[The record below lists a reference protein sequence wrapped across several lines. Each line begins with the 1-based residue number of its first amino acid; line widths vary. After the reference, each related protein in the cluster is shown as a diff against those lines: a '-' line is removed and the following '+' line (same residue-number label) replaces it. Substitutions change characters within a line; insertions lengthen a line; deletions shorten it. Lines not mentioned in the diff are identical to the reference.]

1 MSPSTAH
8 PTAHPMP
15 GRGPLEE
22 LLREWLPKQRW
33 FAGKDRGAKTVHITG
48 ERVLLDGDPSLV
60 HMFVEVEQLPQL
72 DRVDPLDRL
81 DPLDRPADYPHTTTY
96 QLVLGVR
103 AELPPD
109 LEHASVGWVPDLGLV
124 YDASQDRELM
134 HVVLGWID
142 TDESRGG
149 IIFAREPGAVID
161 RDAGSLV
168 LGGEQS
174 NTSIVFGE
182 QSILKLFRIVV
193 PGLNPDLEVT
203 RALTEMGNPHVPAI
217 QGWIESEV
225 DKTPTTL
232 GLLQEFLRTG
242 SDGWALAL
250 TSVRDLFAEG
260 DLHAGEVGG
269 DFAAESERLGMAT
282 ADVHSAM
289 ARALPTAVA
298 DVQTLEALA
307 RSMRERLDAAQ
318 LAVPELADHA
328 AAISATF
335 DALEHSNEPVALQRV
350 HGDFHLGQVMRTD
363 NGWVLLD
370 FEGEPGAPIA
380 ARTALSSPLRD
391 VAGMLRSFDYASR
404 YLLADQPAAAQLE
417 YRAAEWAE
425 RNRDAFCTGYAKGA
439 GRDPR
444 DDDVL
449 LRAFELD
456 KAVYEVAYEARNRPS
471 WVRIPLGSIERLL
484 AA

>member
-1 MSPSTAH
+1 MSTEKVDR
-8 PTAHPMP
+8 TQ
-15 GRGPLEE
+15 LED

-33 FAGKDRGAKTVHITG
+33 FAGKDRGAKAVHVVA
-48 ERVLLDGDPSLV
+48 ERVLLAGDPSLL
-60 HMFVEVEQLPQL
+60 HLFVDVEQNPI
-72 DRVDPLDRL
+72 VDPI
-81 DPLDRPADYPHTTTY
+81 PALEPAADTHTTTY
-96 QLVLGVR
+96 QLLLGAR
-103 AELPPD
+103 AVLPPD
-109 LEHASVGWVPDLGLV
+109 LEHASIGPVDELGRVYEGSQDHDLMHTMLGWV
-124 YDASQDRELM
+124 AAQE
-134 HVVLGWID
+134 
-142 TDESRGG
+142 TRGD
-149 IIFAREPGAVID
+149 IVFALEPGAKID
-161 RDAGSLV
+161 PDAVSLV

-182 QSILKLFRIVV
+182 QTIMKLFRIVV

-203 RALTEMGNPHVPAI
+203 RALTEMGNLHVPAL
-217 QGWIESEV
+217 QGWIESDIEG
-225 DKTPTTL
+225 TASTL
-232 GLLQEFLRTG
+232 GLLQEFLRSG

-282 ADVHSAM
+282 ADVHAAM
-289 ARALPTAVA
+289 AQALPTGVA
-298 DVQTLEALA
+298 DQRALETLAQ
-307 RSMRERLDAAQ
+307 SMRKRLDAARI
-318 LAVPELADHA
+318 AVPELADHA
-328 AAISATF
+328 AAISAVF
-335 DALEHSNEPVALQRV
+335 DALANSRELVSLQRV

-425 RNRDAFCTGYAKGA
+425 RNRDAFCTGYAKSA

-444 DDDVL
+444 EDDVL

-471 WVRIPLGSIERLL
+471 WVRIPLGSIERLV

>member
-1 MSPSTAH
+1 MSTNR
-8 PTAHPMP
+8 TQ
-15 GRGPLEE
+15 LEDF
-22 LLREWLPKQRW
+22 LRDWLPKQRW
-33 FAGKDRGAKTVHITG
+33 FAGKDRGAKAVHVAN
-48 ERVLLDGDPSLV
+48 ERVLLEGDPALL
-60 HMFVEVEQLPQL
+60 HLFVEVEQN
-72 DRVDPLDRL
+72 
-81 DPLDRPADYPHTTTY
+81 PAIDSIPELEPAADSVTTTY
-96 QLVLGVR
+96 QLLIGVR
-103 AELPPD
+103 SSMPAE
-109 LEHASVGWVPDLGLV
+109 LEHAVIGHVDDMGWV
-124 YDASQDRELM
+124 YEASQDHDVM
-134 HVVLGWID
+134 HTMLGWVAAEETRADIV
-142 TDESRGG
+142 
-149 IIFAREPGAVID
+149 FALEPGAKID
-161 RDAGSLV
+161 PDAVSLV

-174 NTSIVFGE
+174 NTSVVFGE
-182 QSILKLFRIVV
+182 QTIMKLFRIVV

-203 RALTEMGNPHVPAI
+203 RALTEMGNLHVPAL
-217 QGWIESEV
+217 QGWIESDV
-225 DKTPTTL
+225 DGVASTL
-232 GLLQEFLRTG
+232 GLLQEFLRSGT
-242 SDGWALAL
+242 DGWALAL

-289 ARALPTAVA
+289 AQALPTDVA
-298 DVQTLEALA
+298 DQHALETMAQ
-307 RSMRERLDAAQ
+307 SMRARLDAAQ
-318 LAVPELADHA
+318 IAVPELADHA
-328 AAISATF
+328 AAISAVF
-335 DALEHSNEPVALQRV
+335 DALANSHDPVALQRV

-404 YLLADQPAAAQLE
+404 YLLADQPTAAQLE

-425 RNRDAFCTGYAKGA
+425 RNRDAFCTGYAKSA

-471 WVRIPLGSIERLL
+471 WVRIPLGSIERLV

>member
-1 MSPSTAH
+1 MSTD
-8 PTAHPMP
+8 
-15 GRGPLEE
+15 RKQLEE
-22 LLREWLPKQRW
+22 LLGEWLPKQRW
-33 FAGKDRGAKTVHITG
+33 FAGKDRGAKAVHVTK
-48 ERVLLDGDPSLV
+48 ERQLLDGDPSLL
-60 HMFVEVEQLPQL
+60 HLFVQVEQNPAVDQLPGL
-72 DRVDPLDRL
+72 EPR
-81 DPLDRPADYPHTTTY
+81 ADTTTTTY
-96 QLVLGVR
+96 QLLLGAR
-103 AELPPD
+103 AELAPE
-109 LEHASVGWVPDLGLV
+109 LENAAIGNVDDLGRV
-124 YDASQDRELM
+124 YDATQDHDLM
-134 HVVLGWID
+134 HAVLGWVAAQE
-142 TDESRGG
+142 TRGD
-149 IIFAREPGAVID
+149 IVFALEPGAKID
-161 RDAGSLV
+161 TEAVSLV

-182 QSILKLFRIVV
+182 QTIMKLFRIVV

-203 RALTEMGNPHVPAI
+203 RALTEMGNLHIPAL
-217 QGWIESEV
+217 QGWIESDV
-225 DKTPTTL
+225 DGTASTL
-232 GLLQEFLRTG
+232 GLLQEFLRSGT
-242 SDGWALAL
+242 DGWALAL

-289 ARALPTAVA
+289 AQALPTGVA
-298 DVQTLEALA
+298 DSQALESLAQSMRQRLEAA
-307 RSMRERLDAAQ
+307 RI
-318 LAVPELADHA
+318 AVPELADHA
-328 AAISATF
+328 AAISAIF
-335 DALEHSNEPVALQRV
+335 DALASSHEPVTLQRV

-425 RNRDAFCTGYAKGA
+425 RNRDAFCTGYAKSA

-444 DDDVL
+444 EDDVL

-456 KAVYEVAYEARNRPS
+456 KAVYEVSYEARNRPS
-471 WVRIPLGSIERLL
+471 WVRIPLGSIERLV

>member
-1 MSPSTAH
+1 MSLPPESLFPPAT
-8 PTAHPMP
+8 
-15 GRGPLEE
+15 REQLEG
-22 LLREWLPKQRW
+22 LLREWLPQQRW
-33 FAGKDRGAKTVHITG
+33 FAGKDRGAKAVHLHT
-48 ERVLLDGDPSLV
+48 ERTLLAGDPALLHLLV
-60 HMFVEVEQLPQL
+60 QVEQNPPTDDDLGAT
-72 DRVDPLDRL
+72 V
-81 DPLDRPADYPHTTTY
+81 AAPHTTTY
-96 QLVLGVR
+96 QLMLGVR
-103 AELPPD
+103 DELPAH
-109 LEHASVGWVPDLGLV
+109 LERAAIGRLRDIGTV
-124 YDASQDRELM
+124 YDASQDHDLM
-134 HVVLGWID
+134 HLVLGWVADATTRNDIV
-142 TDESRGG
+142 
-149 IIFAREPGAVID
+149 FCREPGATID
-161 RDAGSLV
+161 RQAASLA

-182 QSILKLFRIVV
+182 QTIMKLFRIIV

-203 RALTEMGNPHVPAI
+203 RALTEMGNVHVAAL
-217 QGWIESEV
+217 QGWIESDV
-225 DKTPTTL
+225 GGANSTL
-232 GLLQEFLRTG
+232 GLLQDFLRTG

-260 DLHAGEVGG
+260 DLHAEEVGG

-289 ARALPTAVA
+289 ALALPTSIA
-298 DVQTLEALA
+298 DPAALESLA
-307 RSMRERLDAAQ
+307 QSMRHRLETAKV
-318 LAVPELADHA
+318 AVPELADHA
-328 AAISATF
+328 AKIAAIF
-335 DALEHSNEPVALQRV
+335 DALAHTREPMALQRV

-404 YLLADQPAAAQLE
+404 YLLADQPGATQLE
-417 YRAAEWAE
+417 YRAAEWAD

-471 WVRIPLGSIERLL
+471 WVRIPLGSIERLV

>member
-1 MSPSTAH
+1 MSTNR
-8 PTAHPMP
+8 TQ
-15 GRGPLEE
+15 LEDA
-22 LLREWLPKQRW
+22 LREWLPKQRW
-33 FAGKDRGAKTVHITG
+33 FAGKDRGAKAVHVRT
-48 ERVLLDGDPSLV
+48 ERVLLAGDPSLL
-60 HMFVEVEQLPQL
+60 HLFVEVEQNPAVNPLPGL
-72 DRVDPLDRL
+72 EPS
-81 DPLDRPADYPHTTTY
+81 ADTLTTTY
-96 QLVLGVR
+96 QLILGVR
-103 AELPPD
+103 SILPKE
-109 LEHASVGWVPDLGLV
+109 LEHAAVGHVDELGWV
-124 YDASQDRELM
+124 YEASQDHDLM
-134 HVVLGWID
+134 HTMLGWVA
-142 TDESRGG
+142 DEETRGD
-149 IIFAREPGAVID
+149 IVFALEPGAKID
-161 RDAGSLV
+161 PDAVSLA

-174 NTSIVFGE
+174 NTSVVFGE
-182 QSILKLFRIVV
+182 QTIMKLFRIVV

-203 RALTEMGNPHVPAI
+203 RALTEMGNLHVPAL
-217 QGWIESEV
+217 QGWIEGDV
-225 DKTPTTL
+225 DGTASTL
-232 GLLQEFLRTG
+232 GLLQEFLRSG

-250 TSVRDLFAEG
+250 TSVRDLFGEG

-289 ARALPTAVA
+289 AQALPTGIA
-298 DVQTLEALA
+298 DQHALETLAQ
-307 RSMRERLDAAQ
+307 SMRNRLDAARI
-318 LAVPELADHA
+318 AVPELADHA
-328 AAISATF
+328 AAISAVF
-335 DALEHSNEPVALQRV
+335 DALASSHEPVPLQRV

-425 RNRDAFCTGYAKGA
+425 RNRDAFCSGYAKSA

-444 DDDVL
+444 EDDVL

-471 WVRIPLGSIERLL
+471 WVRIPLGSIERLV

>member
-1 MSPSTAH
+1 MSPSTGDR
-8 PTAHPMP
+8 TA
-15 GRGPLEE
+15 LEE
-22 LLREWLPKQRW
+22 LLREWMPKQRW
-33 FAGKDRGAKTVHITG
+33 FAGKDRGAKAVHITS
-48 ERVLLDGDPSLV
+48 ERELLGGDPSLV
-60 HMFVEVEQLPQL
+60 HMFAEVEQLPQL
-72 DRVDPLDRL
+72 DHLDGL
-81 DPLDRPADYPHTTTY
+81 DEPANGKLTTTY
-96 QLVLGVR
+96 QLMLGIR
-103 AELPPD
+103 GELPHD
-109 LEHASVGWVPDLGLV
+109 LEHASIGYIAAMGQV
-124 YDASQDRELM
+124 YDASQDRDLM
-134 HVVLGWID
+134 HVVLGWVAG
-142 TDESRGG
+142 DESRHG
-149 IIFAREPGAVID
+149 IVFASEPGAVID
-161 RDAGSLV
+161 LDAASMV

-217 QGWIESEV
+217 QGWIESDVEQ
-225 DKTPTTL
+225 TATTL

-260 DLHAGEVGG
+260 DLHADEVGG

-289 ARALPTAVA
+289 ARVLPTAIA
-298 DVQTLEALA
+298 DVQTLQTLA
-307 RSMRERLDAAQ
+307 RSMRERLEAARI
-318 LAVPELADHA
+318 AVPELADHA
-328 AAISATF
+328 AAILAIF
-335 DALEHSNEPVALQRV
+335 DALEHSDEPVALQRV

-444 DDDVL
+444 EDDVL

>member
-1 MSPSTAH
+1 MT
-8 PTAHPMP
+8 TN
-15 GRGPLEE
+15 RTQLEDY
-22 LLREWLPKQRW
+22 LREWLPKQRW
-33 FAGKDRGAKTVHITG
+33 FAGKDRGAKAVHVKT
-48 ERVLLDGDPSLV
+48 ERVLLAGDPSLL
-60 HMFVEVEQLPQL
+60 HLFVLVDQNPAVDALPEL
-72 DRVDPLDRL
+72 EPT
-81 DPLDRPADYPHTTTY
+81 ADTRTTTY
-96 QLVLGVR
+96 QLLLGVR
-103 AELPPD
+103 ATLPKELENAAVGHVD
-109 LEHASVGWVPDLGLV
+109 ELGWV
-124 YDASQDRELM
+124 YEATQDHDLM
-134 HVVLGWID
+134 HTMLGWVA
-142 TDESRGG
+142 DEGTRDG
-149 IIFAREPGAVID
+149 IGFALEPGAKID
-161 RDAGSLV
+161 PDAVSLV

-174 NTSIVFGE
+174 NTSVVFGE
-182 QSILKLFRIVV
+182 QTIMKLFRIVV

-203 RALTEMGNPHVPAI
+203 RALTEMGNLHVPAL
-217 QGWIESEV
+217 QGWIESDV
-225 DKTPTTL
+225 DGTTSTL
-232 GLLQEFLRTG
+232 GLLQEFLRSG

-250 TSVRDLFAEG
+250 TSVRDLFAEA

-289 ARALPTAVA
+289 AQALPTGIA
-298 DVQTLEALA
+298 DQHALETLAQ
-307 RSMRERLDAAQ
+307 SMRNRLDAARV
-318 LAVPELADHA
+318 AVPQLADHA
-328 AAISATF
+328 AAISAVF
-335 DALEHSNEPVALQRV
+335 DALASSHEPVPLQRV

-425 RNRDAFCTGYAKGA
+425 RNRDAFCTGYAKSA
-439 GRDPR
+439 GKDPR
-444 DDDVL
+444 EDDVL

-471 WVRIPLGSIERLL
+471 WVRIPLGSIERLV

>member
-1 MSPSTAH
+1 MSTENVDRSQ
-8 PTAHPMP
+8 
-15 GRGPLEE
+15 LEDV
-22 LLREWLPKQRW
+22 LREWLPKQRW
-33 FAGKDRGAKTVHITG
+33 FAGKDRGAKAVHVRN
-48 ERVLLDGDPSLV
+48 ERVLLAGDPSLL
-60 HMFVEVEQLPQL
+60 HLFVEVEQNPA
-72 DRVDPLDRL
+72 VDPLAGLEPGGDAL
-81 DPLDRPADYPHTTTY
+81 TTTY
-96 QLVLGVR
+96 QLLLGVR
-103 AELPPD
+103 ANMPPE
-109 LEHASVGWVPDLGLV
+109 LEHATIGLVDDLGRV
-124 YDASQDRELM
+124 YEASQDHDLM
-134 HVVLGWID
+134 HTMLGWVAA
-142 TDESRGG
+142 DETRSG
-149 IIFAREPGAVID
+149 IVFALEPGAKID
-161 RDAGSLV
+161 PDAVSLV

-182 QSILKLFRIVV
+182 QTIMKLFRIVV

-203 RALTEMGNPHVPAI
+203 RALTEMGNLHVPAL
-217 QGWIESEV
+217 QGWIESDVEG
-225 DKTPTTL
+225 TASTL
-232 GLLQEFLRTG
+232 GLLQEFLRSGT
-242 SDGWALAL
+242 DGWALAL

-289 ARALPTAVA
+289 AQALPTGIA
-298 DVQTLEALA
+298 DQHALEALA
-307 RSMRERLDAAQ
+307 QSMRKRLDAARI
-318 LAVPELADHA
+318 AVPGLADHA
-328 AAISATF
+328 AAISAVF
-335 DALEHSNEPVALQRV
+335 DALANSHEPITLQRV

-425 RNRDAFCTGYAKGA
+425 RNRDAFCTGYAKSA
-439 GRDPR
+439 GKDPR
-444 DDDVL
+444 EDDVL

-471 WVRIPLGSIERLL
+471 WVRIPLGSIERLV

>member
-1 MSPSTAH
+1 MSTNR
-8 PTAHPMP
+8 TQ
-15 GRGPLEE
+15 LEE
-22 LLREWLPKQRW
+22 FLREWLPKQRW
-33 FAGKDRGAKTVHITG
+33 FAGKDRGAKAVHVQT
-48 ERVLLDGDPSLV
+48 ERVLLAGDPSLL
-60 HMFVEVEQLPQL
+60 HLFVQVEQNPA
-72 DRVDPLDRL
+72 VDPLPEL
-81 DPLDRPADYPHTTTY
+81 EPSADALTTTY
-96 QLVLGVR
+96 QLILGVR
-103 AELPPD
+103 STLPKE
-109 LEHASVGWVPDLGLV
+109 LEHAVVGHVDELGWV
-124 YDASQDRELM
+124 YEASQDHDLM
-134 HVVLGWID
+134 HTMLGWVA
-142 TDESRGG
+142 DEETRGD
-149 IIFAREPGAVID
+149 IVFALEPGAKID
-161 RDAGSLV
+161 PDAVSLA

-174 NTSIVFGE
+174 NTSVVFGE
-182 QSILKLFRIVV
+182 QTIMKLFRIVV

-203 RALTEMGNPHVPAI
+203 RALTEMGNLHVPAL
-217 QGWIESEV
+217 QGWIESDV
-225 DKTPTTL
+225 DGTASTL
-232 GLLQEFLRTG
+232 GLLQEFLRSG

-250 TSVRDLFAEG
+250 TSVRDLFGEG

-289 ARALPTAVA
+289 AQALPTGIA
-298 DVQTLEALA
+298 DRHALETLAQ
-307 RSMRERLDAAQ
+307 SMRNRLDAARI
-318 LAVPELADHA
+318 AVPELADHA
-328 AAISATF
+328 VAISAVF
-335 DALEHSNEPVALQRV
+335 DALSHSHEPMPLQRV

-425 RNRDAFCTGYAKGA
+425 RNRDAFCTGYAKSA

-444 DDDVL
+444 EDDVL

-471 WVRIPLGSIERLL
+471 WVRIPLGSIERLV

>member
-1 MSPSTAH
+1 
-8 PTAHPMP
+8 
-15 GRGPLEE
+15 
-22 LLREWLPKQRW
+22 
-33 FAGKDRGAKTVHITG
+33 
-48 ERVLLDGDPSLV
+48 
-60 HMFVEVEQLPQL
+60 
-72 DRVDPLDRL
+72 
-81 DPLDRPADYPHTTTY
+81 
-96 QLVLGVR
+96 
-103 AELPPD
+103 
-109 LEHASVGWVPDLGLV
+109 
-124 YDASQDRELM
+124 
-134 HVVLGWID
+134 
-142 TDESRGG
+142 
-149 IIFAREPGAVID
+149 
-161 RDAGSLV
+161 
-168 LGGEQS
+168 
-174 NTSIVFGE
+174 
-182 QSILKLFRIVV
+182 
-193 PGLNPDLEVT
+193 
-203 RALTEMGNPHVPAI
+203 MGNPHVPAI
-217 QGWIESEV
+217 QGWIESDVEQ
-225 DKTPTTL
+225 TATTL

-260 DLHAGEVGG
+260 DLHADEVGG

-289 ARALPTAVA
+289 ARALPTAIA
-298 DVQTLEALA
+298 DVQTLQTLA
-307 RSMRERLDAAQ
+307 RSMRERLEAASV
-318 LAVPELADHA
+318 AVPELADHA
-328 AAISATF
+328 AAILAIF
-335 DALEHSNEPVALQRV
+335 DALEHSDEPVALQRV

-380 ARTALSSPLRD
+380 ARTALSSTLRD

-444 DDDVL
+444 EDDVL

-471 WVRIPLGSIERLL
+471 WVRIPLGSIERLV

>member
-1 MSPSTAH
+1 MSTDRAQ
-8 PTAHPMP
+8 
-15 GRGPLEE
+15 LEDF
-22 LLREWLPKQRW
+22 LRDWLPRQRW
-33 FAGKDRGAKTVHITG
+33 FAGKDRGAKSVHVAV
-48 ERVLLDGDPSLV
+48 ERLLLEGDPSLL
-60 HMFVEVEQLPQL
+60 HLFVEVDQNPT
-72 DRVDPLDRL
+72 VDPIPGLESATDSL
-81 DPLDRPADYPHTTTY
+81 TTIY
-96 QLVLGVR
+96 QLILGVR
-103 AELPPD
+103 SSMPPE
-109 LEHASVGWVPDLGLV
+109 LEHAIIGHVDDLGWV
-124 YDASQDRELM
+124 YEASHDHALM
-134 HVVLGWID
+134 HTMLGWVA
-142 TDESRGG
+142 DEETRGG
-149 IIFAREPGAVID
+149 IVFALEAGAKLD
-161 RDAGSLV
+161 RDAVSLV

-174 NTSIVFGE
+174 NTSVVFGE
-182 QSILKLFRIVV
+182 QSIMKLFRIVV

-203 RALTEMGNPHVPAI
+203 RALTEMGNLHVPAL
-217 QGWIESEV
+217 QGWIESDV
-225 DKTPTTL
+225 DGIPSTL
-232 GLLQEFLRTG
+232 GLLQEFLRSGT
-242 SDGWALAL
+242 DGWALAL

-282 ADVHSAM
+282 ADVHSSM
-289 ARALPTAVA
+289 AQALPTSVA
-298 DVQTLEALA
+298 DQNALVA
-307 RSMRERLDAAQ
+307 MAQSMRARLDAARI
-318 LAVPELADHA
+318 AVPELADHA
-328 AAISATF
+328 AAISAVF
-335 DALEHSNEPVALQRV
+335 DALANSHEPVPLQRV

-425 RNRDAFCTGYAKGA
+425 RNRDAFCTGYAKSA

-444 DDDVL
+444 EDDVL

-471 WVRIPLGSIERLL
+471 WVRIPLGSIERLV

>member
-1 MSPSTAH
+1 MSTDR
-8 PTAHPMP
+8 TQ
-15 GRGPLEE
+15 LQEF
-22 LLREWLPKQRW
+22 LRDWLPKQRW
-33 FAGKDRGAKTVHITG
+33 FAGKDRGAKSVQVGT
-48 ERVLLDGDPSLV
+48 ERVLLEGDPSLL
-60 HMFVEVEQLPQL
+60 HLFVQVEQNPA
-72 DRVDPLDRL
+72 VDPIPGLE
-81 DPLDRPADYPHTTTY
+81 PAADDVITTY
-96 QLVLGVR
+96 QVLLGVR
-103 AELPPD
+103 ADLPPE
-109 LEHASVGWVPDLGLV
+109 LEHAVIGHVDDMGWV
-124 YDASQDRELM
+124 YEASQDHALM
-134 HVVLGWID
+134 RTMLGWVAGEETRSDIA
-142 TDESRGG
+142 
-149 IIFAREPGAVID
+149 FALEPGAKLD
-161 RDAGSLV
+161 PDAVSLV

-174 NTSIVFGE
+174 NTSVVFGE
-182 QSILKLFRIVV
+182 QTIMKLFRIVV

-203 RALTEMGNPHVPAI
+203 RALTELGNQHVPAL
-217 QGWIESEV
+217 QGWIESDVEG
-225 DKTPTTL
+225 TSSTL

-289 ARALPTAVA
+289 AQALPTEAA
-298 DVQTLEALA
+298 DPQALEAMA
-307 RSMRERLDAAQ
+307 QSMRARLEAAQ
-318 LAVPELADHA
+318 VAVPELATHA
-328 AAISATF
+328 GAISAVF
-335 DALEHSNEPVALQRV
+335 DALAQSQDPLTLQRV

-370 FEGEPGAPIA
+370 FEGEPGAPIS

-425 RNRDAFCTGYAKGA
+425 RNRDAFCTGYAKSA

-444 DDDVL
+444 EDDVL

-471 WVRIPLGSIERLL
+471 WVRIPLGSIERLV

>member
-1 MSPSTAH
+1 MSTNR
-8 PTAHPMP
+8 TQ
-15 GRGPLEE
+15 LEDF
-22 LLREWLPKQRW
+22 LREWLPKQRW
-33 FAGKDRGAKTVHITG
+33 FAGKDRGATAVHVKS
-48 ERVLLDGDPSLV
+48 ERVLLAGDPSLL
-60 HMFVEVEQLPQL
+60 HLFVQVEQQPA
-72 DRVDPLDRL
+72 VDPL
-81 DPLDRPADYPHTTTY
+81 PGFEPTADTLTTTY
-96 QLVLGVR
+96 QLILGVR
-103 AELPPD
+103 ATLPTE
-109 LEHASVGWVPDLGLV
+109 LEHAVVGHVDELGWVYEATQDHDLMNTMLRWV
-124 YDASQDRELM
+124 A
-134 HVVLGWID
+134 
-142 TDESRGG
+142 DEETRGD
-149 IIFAREPGAVID
+149 IVFALEPGAKID
-161 RDAGSLV
+161 PDAVSLA

-174 NTSIVFGE
+174 NTSVVFGE
-182 QSILKLFRIVV
+182 QTIMKLFRIVV

-203 RALTEMGNPHVPAI
+203 RALTEMGNLHVPAL
-217 QGWIESEV
+217 QGWIESDV
-225 DKTPTTL
+225 DGTASTL
-232 GLLQEFLRTG
+232 GLLQEFLRSG

-289 ARALPTAVA
+289 AQALPTGIA
-298 DVQTLEALA
+298 DQHALETLAQ
-307 RSMRERLDAAQ
+307 SMRNRLDAARI
-318 LAVPELADHA
+318 AVPELADHA
-328 AAISATF
+328 AAISAVF
-335 DALEHSNEPVALQRV
+335 DALASSHEPVSLQRV

-380 ARTALSSPLRD
+380 ARIALTSPLRD

-425 RNRDAFCTGYAKGA
+425 RNRDAFCTGYAKSA

-444 DDDVL
+444 EDDVL

-471 WVRIPLGSIERLL
+471 WVRIPLGSIERLV